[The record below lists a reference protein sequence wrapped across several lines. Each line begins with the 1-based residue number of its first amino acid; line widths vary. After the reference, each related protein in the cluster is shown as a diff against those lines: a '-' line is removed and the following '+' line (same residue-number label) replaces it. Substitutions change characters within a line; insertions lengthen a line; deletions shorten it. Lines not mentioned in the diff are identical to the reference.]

1 MDKAAG
7 RRLVGRFLATLL
19 PSRRDLI
26 MKRMAGTAGAA
37 RH

>member
-19 PSRRDLI
+19 PSRRALI
-26 MKRMAGTAGAA
+26 MKRMGGAKA
-37 RH
+37 ANAN